1 MPCHNTPLNEDGY
14 VNKNVKRS
22 SKGTL
27 LQNSN
32 ERVQDIGSMV
42 DAPSENI
49 LTNTQACTWVLVNFN
64 LSLFLLSIKITE

>member
-1 MPCHNTPLNEDGY
+1 MPCHNTPLNEDGS

-49 LTNTQACTWVLVNFN
+49 LTNSKHSPMQKQSTIN
-64 LSLFLLSIKITE
+64 